1 MNMEMRDI
9 TRAQYEMAEKRIEE
23 LLPLVSD
30 ATPTNDPLSV
40 ELAMMSDIVEE
51 YEKIHYPIEKPTPA
65 ELIKEGLKE
74 KNMTQKQLSEK
85 IGISP
90 SRVNAFVSG
99 KSEPSLT
106 LAGRIC
112 RILGIMPEAML
123 SY

>member
-1 MNMEMRDI
+1 MKEF
-9 TRAQYEMAEKRIEE
+9 TKAQYEMAEKRIEE
-23 LLPLVSD
+23 LLPLID
-30 ATPTNDPLSV
+30 DTTPTNNPLCV

-65 ELIKEGLKE
+65 DLIKSGLEE

-90 SRVNAFVSG
+90 SRVNAFVNG
-99 KSEPSLT
+99 KSEPGLS
-106 LAGRIC
+106 LAGKIC

>member
-1 MNMEMRDI
+1 MTEI
-9 TRAQYEMAEKRIEE
+9 TKAQYELAEKRIEE

-30 ATPTNDPLSV
+30 ATPTTDPKSI
-40 ELAMMSDIVEE
+40 ELTIMSDIVEE
-51 YEKIHYPIEKPTPA
+51 YEQEHYPIAKPTPA
-65 ELIKEGLKE
+65 ELISMGLAE
-74 KNMTQKQLSEK
+74 KHMTQKQLSEE

-99 KSEPSLT
+99 KSEPGLSV
-106 LAGRIC
+106 AGRIC

>member
-1 MNMEMRDI
+1 MEMRDI